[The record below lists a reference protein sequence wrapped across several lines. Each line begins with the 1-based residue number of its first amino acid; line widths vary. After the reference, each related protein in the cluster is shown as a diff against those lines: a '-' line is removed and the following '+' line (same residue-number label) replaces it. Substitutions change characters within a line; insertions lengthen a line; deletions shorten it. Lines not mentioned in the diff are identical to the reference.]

1 MRFEIICVAGTGYI
15 HSVTRTLA
23 SFTTLGAI
31 YQITMQIQ
39 QAIIVIMLTAVISIF
54 IGMVSMSVYP
64 NVAGGPDAVDNK
76 INKLARTAMFGF
88 VMIPWVLIVC
98 ITDLYIGQ
106 GSLKTDITTYVNC
119 PNSGGSGT
127 SSGST

>member
-1 MRFEIICVAGTGYI
+1 
-15 HSVTRTLA
+15 
-23 SFTTLGAI
+23 
-31 YQITMQIQ
+31 MQIQ

-64 NVAGGPDAVDNK
+64 NVAGGPDVVLENK
-76 INKLARTAMFGF
+76 LNKLARTALFGF

-119 PNSGGSGT
+119 PNSSVSGT
-127 SSGST
+127 SGSSTSGSSTSGSSST

>member
-1 MRFEIICVAGTGYI
+1 
-15 HSVTRTLA
+15 
-23 SFTTLGAI
+23 
-31 YQITMQIQ
+31 MQIQ

-64 NVAGGPDAVDNK
+64 NAKGMTDLELKV
-76 INKLARTAMFGF
+76 NKLARTALFGF
-88 VMIPWVLIVC
+88 VLIPWVLIVC

-119 PNSGGSGT
+119 PSNS
-127 SSGST
+127 

>member
-1 MRFEIICVAGTGYI
+1 
-15 HSVTRTLA
+15 
-23 SFTTLGAI
+23 
-31 YQITMQIQ
+31 MQIQ

-64 NVAGGPDAVDNK
+64 NQSGNGKEFELENK
-76 INKLARTAMFGF
+76 VNKLARTALFGF

-119 PNSGGSGT
+119 PSNST
-127 SSGST
+127 